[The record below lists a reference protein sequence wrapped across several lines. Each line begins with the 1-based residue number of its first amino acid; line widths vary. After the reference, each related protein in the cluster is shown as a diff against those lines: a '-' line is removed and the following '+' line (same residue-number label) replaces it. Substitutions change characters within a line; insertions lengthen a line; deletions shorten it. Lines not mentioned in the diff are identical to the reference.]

1 MKIVGNFIDGQVCPS
16 SSNQSVDVHN
26 PATGQ
31 VERQVT
37 QSTAAE
43 VKQAIDV
50 AHRAF
55 AGWSQTTPLRRARI
69 MFNFKALLEQHREE
83 LAQLIVSEHGKV
95 YSDALGELTRGMEV
109 VEFACGI
116 PHLMK
121 GSIPPTSAPASTAFP

>member
-55 AGWSQTTPLRRARI
+55 AGWSQTTRCAAHASCLTSRRCW
-69 MFNFKALLEQHREE
+69 
-83 LAQLIVSEHGKV
+83 SSTGK
-95 YSDALGELTRGMEV
+95 SWR
-109 VEFACGI
+109 
-116 PHLMK
+116 
-121 GSIPPTSAPASTAFP
+121 S